1 MERKSWLIVS
11 VAALC
16 AALAGFWLARKL
28 DSSAPQLASGTWLPQ
43 AREVGPFQ
51 LVNDAG
57 QPFSSAQL
65 QGQPSLVF
73 FGFTHCPDVCPTTLA
88 ALARAKRK
96 LGPGGEAFDVVL
108 VTVDPARDT
117 PATLKRYVRLFDP
130 TFAGLTGSEAQLDP
144 VYAAYH
150 VYHRAGSGKG
160 SANGYIVAHSSAVQ
174 FISPGGRLRG
184 TGDWS
189 DSPDELA
196 VLMRQARS

>member
-1 MERKSWLIVS
+1 MPSSRIARLAIVALV
-11 VAALC
+11 VAC
-16 AALAGFWLARKL
+16 AAVFAVRLLVPTGPVAPDFTLTDQDGHPYTLSAHRGHPLAL
-28 DSSAPQLASGTWLPQ
+28 
-43 AREVGPFQ
+43 
-51 LVNDAG
+51 
-57 QPFSSAQL
+57 
-65 QGQPSLVF
+65 F
-73 FGFTHCPDVCPTTLA
+73 FGYTHCPDVCPTTLA